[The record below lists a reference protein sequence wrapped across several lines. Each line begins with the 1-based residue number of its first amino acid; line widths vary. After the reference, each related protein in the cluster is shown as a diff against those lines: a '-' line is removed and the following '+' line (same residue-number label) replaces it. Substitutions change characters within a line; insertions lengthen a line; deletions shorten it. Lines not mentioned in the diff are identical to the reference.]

1 MNNRVTKM
9 KSSVNTAFF
18 VLILLFLS
26 SCRQGTEPFQNEDT
40 ELKEIETFS
49 RKVMRPNF
57 NDLLYTGQAFTTL
70 WDLGVEGGFV
80 NIHLYR
86 GDNYFYTIVK
96 KTKNDRR
103 YKWVVPDDLP
113 VAGDYKIK
121 VEIFSEP
128 SNYGFSTKFT
138 VNKY

>member
-1 MNNRVTKM
+1 M
-9 KSSVNTAFF
+9 KSSVNVIILSFT
-18 VLILLFLS
+18 ILLTI
-26 SCRQGTEPFQNEDT
+26 SCRPITEPIQYEDT

-49 RKVMRPNF
+49 RKVMRPNID
-57 NDLLYTGQAFTTL
+57 DLLYVGQSFTTL

-86 GDNYFYTIVK
+86 GENYVYTIVK

-103 YKWVVPDDLP
+103 YKWSVPEDLP
-113 VAGDYKIK
+113 VAGDYRIK
-121 VEIFSEP
+121 VEIYSDP

-138 VNKY
+138 VNRY